1 MIVSG
6 EKQKVFTVTH
16 RSDVAAARRCAVR
29 CAGQLG
35 FDETALGRLAIV
47 VTECATN
54 ILKHAGQGK
63 LVLTPTRHGAAPAFE
78 VLALDSGPGIA
89 SIARCLRDGMSTTGT
104 AGTGLGAMRR
114 LSDYC
119 DAYSIAGKGA
129 VFLMRL
135 WPHASVPEPE
145 PAVEYGAVCAP
156 IRGEEVSGDAWAIAL
171 DNRGATVLVADGLGH
186 GVDAAMASQAAVNVF
201 GGRPTPSPSEYMHAI
216 HDALRATRGA
226 AVAVAQAFVDS
237 RELHFAGVGNIS
249 ASIVTHL
256 SSKNLTSH
264 NGIVGHNMRRI
275 QQFTLPWPQDAVC
288 VLHSDGLST
297 HWDLDAYPGLLVH
310 HPALIAGVLFRD
322 FSRDR
327 DDATVVVFKQA
338 RYS

>member
-6 EKQKVFTVTH
+6 EKQKVLAVTH
-16 RSDVAAARRCAVR
+16 RSDVAVARRCAAHS
-29 CAGQLG
+29 AGQLG

-89 SIARCLRDGMSTTGT
+89 SLAHCLRDGMSTAGT
-104 AGTGLGAMRR
+104 TGTGLGAMRR
-114 LSDYC
+114 MSDYF

-135 WPHASVPEPE
+135 WPHASAAEPA

-171 DNRGATVLVADGLGH
+171 DNSGATVLVADGLGH
-186 GVDAAMASQAAVNVF
+186 GAAAAMASQAAVNVF
-201 GGRPTPSPSEYMHAI
+201 GSRPNLSPSEYMDAI
-216 HDALRATRGA
+216 HGALRTTRGA
-226 AVAVAQAFVDS
+226 AVAVAQALVDAG
-237 RELHFAGVGNIS
+237 ELHFAGIGNIS

-256 SSKNLTSH
+256 SSKNLISH
-264 NGIVGHNMRRI
+264 SGIAGHNMRRI

-297 HWDLDAYPGLLVH
+297 RWDLDAYPGLLMH

-327 DDATVVVFKQA
+327 DDATVVAFKQV